1 MPRPSNRDRVL
12 DAFERLLVD
21 DVGAAVTLDAVA
33 AAAQVSKGGLLYH
46 FPSKDA
52 LVDGLADRLREQVA
66 DDVEALL
73 AAPEGPVAYW
83 LSTSASGSPAALT
96 RTAQAV
102 LRLAGA
108 GQVAAREVMAEADR
122 AWTGALER
130 RIGDPVLA
138 RLVRLVGDGLFL
150 EVLTG
155 LPERS
160 DPASLQ
166 VLLERMVRTG

>member
-1 MPRPSNRDRVL
+1 ML

-21 DVGAAVTLDAVA
+21 DVGVAVTLDAVA

-52 LVDGLADRLREQVA
+52 LVDGLADRLRGQVA
-66 DDVEALL
+66 EDVELL
-73 AAPEGPVAYW
+73 RAAPEGPVAYW

-108 GQVAAREVMAEADR
+108 GQPTAREVMVEADR
-122 AWTGALER
+122 AWTGALEE
-130 RIGDPVLA
+130 RIGDPVVA

-150 EVLTG
+150 DLVTG
-155 LPERS
+155 LPAPS
-160 DPASLQ
+160 DVPALQ
-166 VLLERMVRTG
+166 ALLEGLLER